1 MRLVPI
7 KFLLNKI
14 SSSPLGSAQQDCQSR
29 QQTYQ
34 VPGRRWCTSV
44 PFTLPRSRELG
55 HP

>member
-7 KFLLNKI
+7 KFLLNKV
-14 SSSPLGSAQQDCQSR
+14 SSSPLGSAHQDCQSR

-34 VPGRRWCTSV
+34 VPRRRWYTSV